1 MSGRPVILVVED
13 ERDMRKVLF
22 LALRSHG
29 HRVAEAANGKQALA
43 KFREVAPHVV
53 LVDLGLPDMDGVD
66 VVESVRRESDVPI
79 IILSARSEE
88 QQQIKALDAGAND
101 YVTKPFREG
110 ELMARVRA
118 ALRYGPRRKEQRE
131 LVIGDLRIDAVKHR
145 VFVNDVEV
153 ELTPTEFR
161 LLHMLA
167 CEPGQVVTHGEL
179 LREIWGPTRADDV
192 QYLRVY
198 VKQLRKKIE
207 EDPAQPK
214 RIVTALGIGYRLHTA
229 GET

>member
-1 MSGRPVILVVED
+1 VSGRPVILVVED

-29 HRVAEAANGKQALA
+29 YRVAEAATGKQALA
-43 KFREVAPHVV
+43 KFREVSPNVV
-53 LVDLGLPDMDGVD
+53 LVDLGLPDMDGVE
-66 VVESVRRESDVPI
+66 VVASVRRENEVPI

-110 ELMARVRA
+110 ELLARVRA
-118 ALRYGPRRKEQRE
+118 ALRYGPRRKELRE
-131 LVIGDLRIDAVKHR
+131 LVVGDIRIDAVQHR
-145 VFVNDVEV
+145 VFVSDVEV
-153 ELTPTEFR
+153 ELTPTEFK

-167 CEPGQVVTHGEL
+167 CEPGQVLTHGEL
-179 LREIWGPTRADDV
+179 LRAIWGPTRADDV

-198 VKQLRKKIE
+198 VKQLRKKL
-207 EDPAQPK
+207 EDDPTQPK
-214 RIVTALGIGYRLHTA
+214 RIVTALGIGYRLTQSD
-229 GET
+229 G